1 MRPATGGPAVLPR
14 EVVGSALGAPAR
26 PTTSRGTDDLD
37 GASPGAAARGT
48 LRDHL
53 ELVRA
58 PAVLTVLGDT
68 VAGASSAGLPLA
80 GRRALLPL
88 ASACLYAGGMALN
101 DWADR
106 EVDAVERPERPIPS
120 GRVTPG
126 RALGVAAVLGAAGL
140 ALAAAGGGRRS
151 LAVAVPLA
159 GCIWLYDARLKDTA
173 AGPVAMAAC
182 RGLDV
187 LLGAG
192 VAHLRAAAPAA
203 AALAAHTAG
212 VTVLSRGEV
221 HGTTRAVAGAVA
233 AGSLAVAGAALGS
246 RAVEWKILLDTPAA
260 CRAGSSTRPPV
271 GTRATIAAALAAAA
285 YLAQCLPAQVRAA
298 RTPTAPAA
306 RAATGAGIRA
316 MIPLQA
322 AWAARAGRP
331 GAALVLGA
339 VAAAGALLRRATGPR
354 AVSET

>member
-1 MRPATGGPAVLPR
+1 ML
-14 EVVGSALGAPAR
+14 
-26 PTTSRGTDDLD
+26 
-37 GASPGAAARGT
+37 
-48 LRDHL
+48 DHL

-68 VAGASSAGLPLA
+68 LAGASAAGLPLA

-106 EVDAVERPERPIPS
+106 EVDAVERPERPVPS
-120 GRVTPG
+120 GRVG
-126 RALGVAAVLGAAGL
+126 ARHALGVAAGLGATGL
-140 ALAAAGGGRRS
+140 ALAAAGGGRRA
-151 LAVAVPLA
+151 LAVAAPLA
-159 GCIWLYDARLKDTA
+159 ACVWLYDARLKDTV

-182 RGLDV
+182 RGIDV

-192 VAHLRAAAPAA
+192 VGHLRAAAPAA

-221 HGTTRAVAGAVA
+221 HGTTGRVA
-233 AGSLAVAGAALGS
+233 AAVLAGSAAVAGAALLPPAP
-246 RAVEWKILLDTPAA
+246 RAVPA
-260 CRAGSSTRPPV
+260 RV
-271 GTRATIAAALAAAA
+271 ATATAVAAT
-285 YLAQCLPAQVRAA
+285 LAQCLPAQGRAA
-298 RTPTAPAA
+298 RTPTAGAA

-316 MIPLQA
+316 MVPLQA

-331 GAALVLGA
+331 GVALALGG